1 MMTGNNQI
9 PRTNNQIMTKI
20 TMTKIQ
26 NGSVKWIFGYWTFG
40 HWNLF
45 GIWNL
50 DIGI

>member
-1 MMTGNNQI
+1 MIAGNNQI
-9 PRTNNQIMTKI
+9 SRTNNQIMTKI
-20 TMTKIQ
+20 TMAKIQ
-26 NGSVKWIFGYWTFG
+26 NGCGKFIFGYWTFG